1 MTTHRTGRPR
11 TSKTAPPAAGYRAP
25 MYRVEPQ
32 AEPSGP
38 LARTCGY
45 AVIVLAPL
53 VLLSVLAAIICYV
66 RLLHGPV
73 SLKAFNER
81 IEQGISAELGG
92 FRARIDD
99 AILTLGDNWRVEL
112 RLTNL
117 RITEPD
123 GDLVASAPLA
133 AVDLD
138 PGSLLW
144 MNVSP
149 QRVFFIEP
157 RLSLFYS
164 AAVGPRH
171 ELLADDDRR
180 RTPLRRRMRHAC
192 RSRRC
197 AFRAANDRH
206 RQDQRS
212 EPATIIPS
220 RGPRARHRRDVLVCA
235 SRRSRD
241 IASQGDR
248 RPQCDGRSRLRRNA
262 KRAQRRRGRH
272 RPGGGRHLRRG
283 VDQLRPRPMD
293 DLPPHRRTRRPT
305 L

>member
-1 MTTHRTGRPR
+1 MTTHKTGRPR

-25 MYRVEPQ
+25 MYRVEPE

-45 AVIVLAPL
+45 ALIVLAPL

-73 SLKAFNER
+73 SLQAFNER

-92 FRARIDD
+92 FKAHIDD

-144 MNVSP
+144 MNASP

-157 RLSLFYS
+157 KLSLFYS
-164 AAVGPRH
+164 AEFGPRH
-171 ELLADDDRR
+171 ELLADG
-180 RTPLRRRMRHAC
+180 TVAG
-192 RSRRC
+192 RRC
-197 AFRAANDRH
+197 AGECRARAASVGRALRAAHDRH
-206 RQDQRS
+206 CQDQ
-212 EPATIIPS
+212 
-220 RGPRARHRRDVLVCA
+220 
-235 SRRSRD
+235 
-241 IASQGDR
+241 
-248 RPQCDGRSRLRRNA
+248 
-262 KRAQRRRGRH
+262 
-272 RPGGGRHLRRG
+272 
-283 VDQLRPRPMD
+283 
-293 DLPPHRRTRRPT
+293 
-305 L
+305 